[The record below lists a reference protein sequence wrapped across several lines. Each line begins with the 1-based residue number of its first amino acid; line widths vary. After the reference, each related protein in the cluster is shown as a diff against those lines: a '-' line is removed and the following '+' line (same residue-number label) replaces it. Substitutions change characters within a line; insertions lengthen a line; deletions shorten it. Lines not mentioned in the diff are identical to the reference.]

1 LEKNEKNNQQ
11 KNWDK
16 KIGKRAKRSENSNMG
31 LTKQEKQSCGS
42 EILKITEI
50 NKKWEKKRFFE
61 TDMSLLIIFDI
72 IRLNLTTQFQWRINK
87 IKDYITSWWNL
98 WRPLLINWRSQWKD
112 NAKRL
117 QKKENSRKYLTMHIS
132 NDVQELFRGVE
143 LSVVK
148 TSQDL
153 YLKAMKIVYIRKSL
167 KQDKLLVS
175 TLPEL
180 DENATATQKS
190 GESVLTI

>member
-1 LEKNEKNNQQ
+1 
-11 KNWDK
+11 
-16 KIGKRAKRSENSNMG
+16 
-31 LTKQEKQSCGS
+31 
-42 EILKITEI
+42 
-50 NKKWEKKRFFE
+50 
-61 TDMSLLIIFDI
+61 
-72 IRLNLTTQFQWRINK
+72 
-87 IKDYITSWWNL
+87 
-98 WRPLLINWRSQWKD
+98 
-112 NAKRL
+112 
-117 QKKENSRKYLTMHIS
+117 MHIS